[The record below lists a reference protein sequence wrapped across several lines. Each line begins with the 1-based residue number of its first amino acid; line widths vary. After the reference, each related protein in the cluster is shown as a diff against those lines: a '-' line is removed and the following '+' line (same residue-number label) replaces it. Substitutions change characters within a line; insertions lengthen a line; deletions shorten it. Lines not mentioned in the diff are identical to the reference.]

1 MMPIP
6 TSNIDVDATAIAHMH
21 EQMPDEWN
29 GQEPMRR
36 RRRPGRKRKRRPQH
50 HNDMMMDNGALFTGP
65 PNNYW
70 HKEDMVSGHDPD
82 DGVMV
87 SVSASQHFQNNDNTN
102 WHRDGPNGNRR
113 RAGQNWHINKNQ
125 YVHEQV
131 VRVQEPSSEPDYV
144 PPRRN
149 ERLPEAYPTQS
160 MDQQLQTR
168 PQIPH
173 LNSYRKPYSV
183 AKKEREEQQQLS
195 DGTSSSSASNLKD
208 LLKQSGG
215 MSLSE
220 ILQQQNLS
228 LDDLL
233 KGKQNALKALQ
244 STTASPS
251 PDPPSDNKP
260 NDWKLSTRRPPT
272 PTYRPTV
279 NEHITPSSVFSQ
291 VASDKTAK
299 RRIPVFTRPL
309 EAKMQIMVD
318 DGLSSY
324 AGSIADVTT
333 TEKPM
338 IGQSFAV
345 TIANSISELAQR
357 VPGSAINDRIK
368 PIKEIVSAIRPDLNN
383 LNTRKRLLPLTL
395 KPNKTQ
401 TETLAASTEKPKVL
415 PKTVGELNV
424 IKPTD
429 AVRLPP
435 RYLGAN
441 RKNLTENTVIS
452 QSTIKMSPAPTKELV
467 EATTAEIVSTI
478 KPATTERTPDT
489 IKDIIKSR
497 LALRP
502 KLRLPIPT
510 KESTTSTTTELSV
523 TDPQP
528 TEEPTEMTTYAQ
540 RAEVPSS
547 ITPTIELLMDNYE
560 PELNVIDDVEVPAH
574 NYFDIDDDT
583 DNPHSI
589 TSKMDSDDIDD
600 GTERQFITENS
611 IAPTVQRDVTERN
624 PSLFLDIT
632 SSKSIDDRT
641 DLLELLDDRRSG
653 ARLQKVLSQRNMT
666 LEELIAHRQRG
677 SSQLHLAE
685 IFNNRTRSSTGATAR
700 SLPNSGALDIV
711 TAFENFPTFNLDN
724 LKSVKPDEIKT
735 DSQGSSYF
743 TSITHIKP
751 TDEVFKEGRSLMK
764 PATNM
769 DMSTETH
776 RNFEWEPPVYATRY
790 GVSADNNYIE
800 TSNPSVVTSSRLMPE
815 TAENQYPDLV
825 EFENDIDHPHD
836 IIDLELSGYGFK
848 RNTITV
854 ETAHPAQMPVGIRS
868 AIIASSSIVG
878 VSVMIFVVIFATCRW
893 RQHRRKKITYNENFQ
908 AVRSRLPILTR
919 QTSSNHSKRSAAAAP
934 IIFPSSSHRHHHT
947 NGNGSKLNTM
957 DPNSPEVQEYL
968 YDAMRKPF

>member
-6 TSNIDVDATAIAHMH
+6 TSDIGGDPATAAHMQD
-21 EQMPDEWN
+21 QMPDEWN

-50 HNDMMMDNGALFTGP
+50 YNDMMMENGGMFTAP

-70 HKEDMVSGHDPD
+70 HKEDIVSGHGPN

-113 RAGQNWHINKNQ
+113 RAEQSWHINKNQ

-131 VRVQEPSSEPDYV
+131 VRVQEPSSESGYV
-144 PPRRN
+144 PSRSN
-149 ERLPEAYPTQS
+149 ERLPDAYPTQS
-160 MDQQLQTR
+160 MDQQLQAR
-168 PQIPH
+168 PQLPH

-195 DGTSSSSASNLKD
+195 VGSSSSSASNLKD

-244 STTASPS
+244 STTAAPS
-251 PDPPSDNKP
+251 AVSPSDNRP
-260 NDWKLSTRRPPT
+260 NELKVPTGRPPT
-272 PTYRPTV
+272 PTIRPIIIENIAT
-279 NEHITPSSVFSQ
+279 TSVSQ

-299 RRIPVFTRPL
+299 RRIPIFTRPL

-318 DGLSSY
+318 DGSSM
-324 AGSIADVTT
+324 AHATP
-333 TEKPM
+333 TEKP
-338 IGQSFAV
+338 IVDQSFAV
-345 TIANSISELAQR
+345 TIANSISEPTQR
-357 VPGSAINDRIK
+357 RLHGSAINERIK

-395 KPNKTQ
+395 KANQKQ
-401 TETLAASTEKPKVL
+401 TETTVASTEKPKL
-415 PKTVGELNV
+415 LSKIASELNGV
-424 IKPTD
+424 KPTD
-429 AVRLPP
+429 VVRLPP
-435 RYLGAN
+435 RYLSAN
-441 RKNLTENTVIS
+441 RKNLTDNVMIS
-452 QSTIKMSPAPTKELV
+452 QPTLKTPQTTKQLV
-467 EATTAEIVSTI
+467 EITTTEIVSTTA
-478 KPATTERTPDT
+478 KPVTTERTPDT
-489 IKDIIKSR
+489 IKDIIKNR

-502 KLRLPIPT
+502 KLRLPVPT
-510 KESTTSTTTELSV
+510 KESTSTTTELST
-523 TDPQP
+523 TDAAI
-528 TEEPTEMTTYAQ
+528 TEEPTEITTYSQ
-540 RAEVPSS
+540 PFEVSSS
-547 ITPTIELLMDNYE
+547 ITPSIELLMDTYE
-560 PELNVIDDVEVPAH
+560 PELNAIEDVEVPAH

-583 DNPHSI
+583 DNHHSI
-589 TSKMDSDDIDD
+589 TSKMDSDDNDD
-600 GTERQFITENS
+600 GTERLFITENS

-624 PSLFLDIT
+624 PSLFVDIT
-632 SSKSIDDRT
+632 SSKSVDDRT

-700 SLPNSGALDIV
+700 SLPNSGSLDIV

-743 TSITHIKP
+743 TSITNIKP
-751 TDEVFKEGRSLMK
+751 TDEVFKEGRSLLK
-764 PATNM
+764 PATKTEI
-769 DMSTETH
+769 STETH

-790 GVSADNNYIE
+790 GLSADSNYIE
-800 TSNPSVVTSSRLMPE
+800 TSNPSVVTSSRLMPA
-815 TAENQYPDLV
+815 TADNQYPDLV
-825 EFENDIDHPHD
+825 EFDNDIDHPHD

-854 ETAHPAQMPVGIRS
+854 ETAKPAQMPVGIRS

-878 VSVMIFVVIFATCRW
+878 VSVMIFVIIFATCRW
-893 RQHRRKKITYNENFQ
+893 RQHRRKKVTYNENFQ

-934 IIFPSSSHRHHHT
+934 IIFPSSSHRYHSNS